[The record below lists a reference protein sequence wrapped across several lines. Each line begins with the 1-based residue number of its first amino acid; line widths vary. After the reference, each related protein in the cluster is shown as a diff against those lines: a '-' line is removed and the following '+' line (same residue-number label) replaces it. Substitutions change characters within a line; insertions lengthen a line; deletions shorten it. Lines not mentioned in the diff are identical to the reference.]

1 MRVGNFPVKPA
12 LTLALIGL
20 AAAVLL
26 AGLNALTSDRISRAQ
41 DQRALETLTRVLP
54 PERFNNLLASDWTE
68 LTINGLDR
76 PARIYRA
83 RLDGQPSAAIID
95 LTTPQGYSG
104 DIRLLVALTPEAEVI
119 SVRVLEHRETPG
131 LGDRIEARRS
141 DWIEQ
146 FSGKSLTDPPPEDW
160 ASSRRGG
167 AFDTLTSATIT
178 SNAVIDAVER
188 SLHAYENAR
197 EQVWQAPSMAD
208 GL

>member
-1 MRVGNFPVKPA
+1 MTTDRFPVKPA

-54 PERFNNLLASDWTE
+54 PERFDNPVASDWTE
-68 LTINGLDR
+68 LDINGLDR
-76 PARIYRA
+76 PARVYRA

-104 DIRLLVALTPEAEVI
+104 DIRLLVALTPEADII

-146 FSGKSLTDPPPEDW
+146 FSGKSLTDPPPENW

-178 SNAVIDAVER
+178 SSAVIDAVER
-188 SLHAYENAR
+188 SLRAYENAR

>member
-1 MRVGNFPVKPA
+1 MKNSRFPVKPA

-41 DQRALETLTRVLP
+41 DQRALQTLTRVLP
-54 PERFNNLLASDWTE
+54 PERFDNLLASDWTE
-68 LTINGLDR
+68 LNISGLDR

-104 DIRLLVALTPEAEVI
+104 DIRLLVALTPDAEII

-146 FSGKSLTDPPPEDW
+146 FSGKSLADPPREEW

-178 SNAVIDAVER
+178 SSAVIDAVER
-188 SLHAYENAR
+188 SLRAYDSAR
-197 EQVWQAPSMAD
+197 ERVWEAPSMAD